1 MGEQAACVT
10 CPNATT
16 VRAFAE
22 DFTHGALKASD
33 TPDDSHGQAAVLQ
46 GLQPLLTA
54 WVAHAPPSLAS
65 HTDAIV
71 HLFHSLVERSL
82 MYVRHSLV
90 EVVPST
96 NHALVRSLFRLLEA
110 VVPWQATPTGAL
122 SLESLGVSDDL
133 LLELHGGGGGGAGKC
148 QG

>member
-1 MGEQAACVT
+1 M
-10 CPNATT
+10 
-16 VRAFAE
+16 
-22 DFTHGALKASD
+22 
-33 TPDDSHGQAAVLQ
+33 
-46 GLQPLLTA
+46 QP
-54 WVAHAPPSLAS
+54 
-65 HTDAIV
+65 
-71 HLFHSLVERSL
+71 LVERAL

-133 LLELHGGGGGGAGKC
+133 LLELHGGGGGGGAGKC
-148 QG
+148 